1 MADTKVTTINARYY
15 LEAGAFVTKEVSRYT
30 LNAVRVEPHPDGGAA
45 IIATDGHTMGIFHDR
60 DGVCDEPVTI
70 AFRPEIAYLA
80 KAKKGTV
87 RLIKVNGD
95 LDIIQPASK
104 SVPEQVLVRFFNAI
118 LTNSS
123 QFPNWRQVLPDEEEA
138 THRADFN
145 GKYLARCALGKA
157 QYHSDGI
164 SIFQK
169 DENTQAVIRTGRDD
183 FVGIVMPMRLNVER
197 PYPSAFQPF
206 LKPKKQEDPKVAEVA
221 AAPKPAKKKKRA

>member
-30 LNAVRVEPHPDGGAA
+30 LNAVRVEPHPEGGAA

-60 DGVCDEPVTI
+60 DGCCDESVTI
-70 AFRPEIAYLA
+70 AFRPEIARLA

-87 RLIKVNGD
+87 RLLRVNGD
-95 LDIIQPASK
+95 LDIIQPATKNS
-104 SVPEQVLVRFFNAI
+104 PEQAIVRFFNAI

-123 QFPNWRQVLPDEEEA
+123 QFPNWRQVLPDAEEA
-138 THRADFN
+138 VHRADFN
-145 GKYLARCALGKA
+145 GKYLARCALGAA

-206 LKPKKQEDPKVAEVA
+206 LKPKQQEPKAAEPAV
-221 AAPKPAKKKKRA
+221 APKAAKKKKRA